1 MEGILICRTIKR
13 LAIKLHLI
21 AKRFVGFVSLETWK
35 AIREKLSER
44 CHEWIEKRQ
53 LLISQLE
60 KLESKT
66 TIFAFVTQLPDD
78 TPPTPLDRSDRVRG
92 DFGTDR
98 VVAPYVPSPW
108 RHLAEK
114 AIKEELTLGLLN
126 LVIEEKKK
134 LTQADNSSSQNASAA
149 LSSTIK
155 QTTSAAPPGV
165 SPGKT
170 VVDGGN
176 ALEASRSAA
185 TGSSYKSKAVEEEDQ
200 DEWDR
205 ITSLDEMEWESVI
218 PDVPVDGEDFDL
230 MNDIDVPDIEE
241 EK

>member
-35 AIREKLSER
+35 AIRERLSER

-98 VVAPYVPSPW
+98 VVAPCVPSPW

-149 LSSTIK
+149 
-155 QTTSAAPPGV
+155 PPGV

-170 VVDGGN
+170 VIDGGN

-241 EK
+241 K